1 MTAAIDPN
9 SYTRL
14 PKLDVAGALSLAKML
29 LHRVPKASSP
39 GARKAAS
46 AVEAALAELSTKWRH
61 QVVPRSRKDVRP
73 LARRLSA
80 AWNALRD
87 RLVTY
92 EALPEGDEDLV
103 SAMAIHDLLLPDGLE
118 FLKLSSARQHAQ
130 SERRIE
136 LIDER
141 ELDEEIDRLIGDRFL
156 PLLRATHQAYGDAL
170 GISKAVPLPAVAVLV
185 VEPLRALTEAIGRY
199 ALQLVAL
206 AHNDPEKHDAV
217 VAALSPIDDFRAQA
231 GRRVSGDDDEEEDDV
246 EDDVVDE
253 LVSPVPANTPVVLA
267 PVA

>member
-1 MTAAIDPN
+1 MAAAIDPN

-14 PKLDVAGALSLAKML
+14 PKLDVRGALSLAKML
-29 LHRVPKASSP
+29 LHRVPKASPP
-39 GARKAAS
+39 GVRRAAS
-46 AVEAALAELSTKWRH
+46 AVEQALAELKTKWRH
-61 QVVPRSRKDVRP
+61 QRVPRSRKDIRP
-73 LARRLSA
+73 LARRLNA

-92 EALPEGDEDLV
+92 QALPEGDEDLV

-118 FLKLSSARQHAQ
+118 FLKLSSARQHAE
-130 SERRIE
+130 SERGIE

-141 ELDEEIDRLIGDRFL
+141 ELDEEIDRLVGERFL
-156 PLLRATHQAYGDAL
+156 PLLRETHQAYGDAL
-170 GISKAVPLPAVAVLV
+170 GISKAVPLPAAAILV

-199 ALQLVAL
+199 ALQLVVL

-217 VAALSPIDDFRAQA
+217 VGALSPIDEFRAQA
-231 GRRVSGDDDEEEDDV
+231 GRRVSGDGDADDDDV
-246 EDDVVDE
+246 EDDVVDT
-253 LVSPVPANTPVVLA
+253 LVSPVPANAPVVLA